1 MKQHLPL
8 HHHVLNVCG
17 LAACWVLMCWAAM
30 VLKPTR
36 HGAQSSFHAGMPVA
50 EQLGRLPS
58 ATSIEF
64 FDAVFNL
71 DCAVTSA
78 CRTDAPRRSRRL
90 SAGCSWSRQKIPQ
103 LLSPSP
109 VTTALLDA
117 TYIQRCSALYYRC
130 ARAGCGQWS
139 WEGGRRGGASESGHE
154 WFEVCS
160 ERGRVD
166 THTVHRTYILL
177 GDEVVILKL

>member
-64 FDAVFNL
+64 FDAVFNSR
-71 DCAVTSA
+71 CA
-78 CRTDAPRRSRRL
+78 APRRSQRLRPHSNRASCRAVRR
-90 SAGCSWSRQKIPQ
+90 SRQKGT
-103 LLSPSP
+103 LLVSPSP
-109 VTTALLDA
+109 VRLLFF
-117 TYIQRCSALYYRC
+117 QC
-130 ARAGCGQWS
+130 ARLLAPRLPTRSLGLEPWQQSQGKHAAYRK
-139 WEGGRRGGASESGHE
+139 ERAPASGESKNYFLH
-154 WFEVCS
+154 
-160 ERGRVD
+160 
-166 THTVHRTYILL
+166 
-177 GDEVVILKL
+177 